1 MKSGVKWGASL
12 NSEEIIRQIMLGKT
26 DLPPFTGRRGSPDYF
41 FYQTALAAIDLY
53 RGEFDAAGRRLEEHI
68 AKNSRAGSPGLQ
80 CTQLARIWLAAETGD
95 PNEAWSRLND
105 WIAASHAAGRRY
117 GDIFHTLAALDRR
130 LARRWAPALRYYIT
144 TLMTEWTPQIFIQNQ
159 EDRKA
164 AIAAGISEQLLI
176 RIDYLMRFARARQE
190 KSVAGIIQ
198 AAEDWQALCADSP
211 DFGDGTEYVLE
222 AVIAL
227 EYEERFTEAL
237 VWLARGL
244 EKDPDLYDLLL
255 VKARILKRIGEIK
268 ECLKVCDHL
277 IEKYPDDFSGYCLRS
292 NTYFMMGWYERAMT
306 DARKAV
312 EVAPDN
318 PNSFMARAFV
328 QMQLGRYEEA
338 LEDFEQTLRYD
349 PHRYDALRGQ
359 GKCLSMLGRDYEA
372 LASFNTLRR
381 DYPEDPDLY
390 YELADVLFSAGY
402 LDECERVCRK
412 CLELDEDYANCYVIL
427 GMLAMRRNDDDKAAR
442 LISRALRME
451 PDNPFALNE
460 MAYLN
465 HLQGDE
471 DTALE
476 MVNRALEEAP
486 EYADAMCNKGVILYF
501 RSEFEQSNTI
511 FDETL
516 KLVPDHVAALV
527 GKGNTLTQLCEFDEA
542 LQCYDH
548 ALSMDP
554 KNADACHGKA
564 ILYRMMGLED
574 EGRRWQERAYSLD
587 HDDDD

>member
-12 NSEEIIRQIMLGKT
+12 NNEETIRQIMLGQAE
-26 DLPPFTGRRGSPDYF
+26 LPPFSGRRGSPDYF

-53 RGEFDAAGRRLEEHI
+53 RGEFDTASKRLEEHI
-68 AKNSRAGSPGLQ
+68 GKKSREGHPGLL

-95 PNEAWSRLND
+95 PNEAWQRINQWISDNQPNSR
-105 WIAASHAAGRRY
+105 HY
-117 GDIFHTLAALDRR
+117 GDIFNTLATLDRR

-144 TLMTEWTPQIFIQNQ
+144 TLMTEWPPDIADQNHA
-159 EDRKA
+159 DRNA
-164 AIAAGISEQLLI
+164 AIQAGISEILMT
-176 RIDYLMRFARARQE
+176 RIDYLMRFARSRQE
-190 KSVAGIIQ
+190 KSVAGIIE
-198 AAEDWQALCADSP
+198 AAESWQALCAGNP
-211 DFGDGTEYVLE
+211 DYGDGNEYILE

-237 VWLARGL
+237 TWLEKGL
-244 EKDPDLYDLLL
+244 VKDPDLYDLLL
-255 VKARILKRIGEIK
+255 VKARILKRIGEVR
-268 ECLKVCDHL
+268 ECLTVCDQL
-277 IEKYPDDFSGYCLRS
+277 ISKYPEDFSGYCLRS
-292 NTYFMMGWYERAMT
+292 NTYFMMGWYERAMS

-328 QMQLGRYEEA
+328 QMQLGHYEEA
-338 LEDFEQTLRYD
+338 LDDFEQTLRYD

-372 LASFNTLRR
+372 LASFNALRR
-381 DYPEDPDLY
+381 TYPDDPDLY

-402 LDECERVCRK
+402 LEECDRICRK
-412 CLELDEDYANCYVIL
+412 CLELDPEYANAYVIL
-427 GMLAMRRNDDDKAAR
+427 GMLAMRRNDDDKAYQ
-442 LISRALRME
+442 LISKALRME
-451 PDNPFALNE
+451 SDNPFALNE
-460 MAYLN
+460 MAYLQ

-486 EYADAMCNKGVILYF
+486 DYADALCNKGVILYF
-501 RSEFEQSNTI
+501 RSEFDQSNAV

-516 KLVPDHVAALV
+516 RMVPDHVAALV
-527 GKGNTLTQLCEFDEA
+527 GKGNTLTQLCDFDEA
-542 LQCYDH
+542 LLCYDH
-548 ALSMDP
+548 ALSIDP
-554 KNADACHGKA
+554 RNADACHGKA

-574 EGRRWQERAYSLD
+574 EGRRWQERAYTLD
-587 HDDDD
+587 HDDED